1 MLLPPAILDVPHLR
15 FGPRR
20 ELLGLGGVL
29 GRAGSAAE
37 AAAWR
42 CEEQVLLAVG
52 ETAIVLTLSLSITIE
67 TPTKREKGVQ
77 HNDGLAGGCRET
89 SLKC

>member
-1 MLLPPAILDVPHLR
+1 MLLPPAILDVPYLR

-67 TPTKREKGVQ
+67 TPTEGGRQGLSGVPVFIA
-77 HNDGLAGGCRET
+77 HTAVL
-89 SLKC
+89 